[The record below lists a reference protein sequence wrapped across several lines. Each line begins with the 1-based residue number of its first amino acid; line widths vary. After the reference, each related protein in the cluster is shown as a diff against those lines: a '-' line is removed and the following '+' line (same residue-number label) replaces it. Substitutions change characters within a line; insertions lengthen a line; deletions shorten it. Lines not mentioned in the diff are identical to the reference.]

1 MTLHEKKQYDQLR
14 ALARYQK
21 IGIGPEALL
30 FKKMLERRKAV
41 SRRIRNQ
48 VLLRCY
54 THIHKHNDETF
65 FVFR

>member
-21 IGIGPEALL
+21 IGSGPEALL

-41 SRRIRNQ
+41 CR
-48 VLLRCY
+48 VFFLYFAY
-54 THIHKHNDETF
+54 TERLFDSSIQKLF
-65 FVFR
+65 